1 MADKQQFNQVLQD
14 LKKKNEERVV
24 NIWIPSLNKG
34 VDFKHLT
41 LDQQKALIKSSIKEN
56 LLKLDFSRNIYDVL
70 LQNIVDKSVD
80 VEKLNIVDMI
90 SIGIGYRATD
100 IGEDYGFYV
109 EEKFFPVDLNELCKK
124 IRTTDYS
131 DTFKPSTIIS
141 EGYHVTIK
149 VPTIKADKQMNDH
162 LFSKY
167 DNIPEDTEEVK
178 EMLADVY
185 ICEAAKYISQIDV
198 VSEGDD
204 PDNPPMQIDFTTLT
218 AEQRLDVIN
227 EIPLT
232 VLNKLVTVSDKVQE
246 IESKILDVDL
256 DGETTTIEINSAFFT

>member
-1 MADKQQFNQVLQD
+1 MADKQQFDQVLQD
-14 LKKKNEERVV
+14 LKKKNEKRVI

-41 LDQQKALIKSSIKEN
+41 LDQQKSLIKSSIQEN

-70 LQNIVDKSVD
+70 LQNIADKSVD
-80 VEKLNIVDMI
+80 VDKLNTVDMM
-90 SIGIGYRATD
+90 SIGIGYRTAD
-100 IGEDYGFYV
+100 IGEDYGFYID
-109 EEKFFPVDLNELCKK
+109 ETFFPVDLNKVCEK
-124 IRTTDYS
+124 IRTIDYS
-131 DTFKPSTIIS
+131 DTFKPDTIIS
-141 EGYHVTIK
+141 EGYHVSIT
-149 VPTIKADKQMNDH
+149 VPTIKADKQMNDF
-162 LFSKY
+162 LFNKY
-167 DNIPEDTEEVK
+167 DSIPDDSEEIK

-198 VSEGDD
+198 VSEEDD
-204 PDNPPMQIDFTTLT
+204 PESPPVQINFSTLT

-232 VLNKLVTVSDKVQE
+232 VLNKLVSVSDKVQE

-256 DGETTTIEINSAFFT
+256 AGETTTIEINSAFFT